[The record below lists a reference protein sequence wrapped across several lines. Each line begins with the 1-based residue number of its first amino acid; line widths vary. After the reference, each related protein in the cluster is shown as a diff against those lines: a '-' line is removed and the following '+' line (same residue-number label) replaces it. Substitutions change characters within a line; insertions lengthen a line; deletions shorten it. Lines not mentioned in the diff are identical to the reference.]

1 MNKKETIKVL
11 DRIAS
16 DLIALLCTGQ
26 NEIANRGIVVDSIN
40 RLNEVRSYVNED
52 TEDDSEDAALEEF
65 KHQMAMARDEERM
78 YGNPAEDWDLMQHRP
93 SVIINDEG
101 EPIGIG

>member
-1 MNKKETIKVL
+1 MNKKETIEVVKRVQH
-11 DRIAS
+11 
-16 DLIALLCTGQ
+16 DLTTLLSTGQ
-26 NEIANRGIVVDSIN
+26 DEIANRGIIVDSIN
-40 RLNEVRSYVNED
+40 RLNECVVDLTHSEQ
-52 TEDDSEDAALEEF
+52 SEDAALEEYR
-65 KHQMAMARDEERM
+65 HQMAMARDEERM